1 MSKALVICD
10 TPKASEFFADFLSKN
25 EFDRIDVVEVPGEA
39 KRRLVEQD
47 YDICLVNAPI
57 KGESAEQ
64 LSIDIAEKNICQVLL
79 FVKVEYMD
87 EVTEK
92 VEDFGVITVSKPISK
107 QMFWSALKL
116 ARVAQRRITM
126 ANKENELLKEKLEDL
141 KLVSRAKILLV
152 SYEGMTEEQAH
163 KYIEKYAMNERMS
176 RVEVANMVI
185 RRYS

>member
-1 MSKALVICD
+1 
-10 TPKASEFFADFLSKN
+10 
-25 EFDRIDVVEVPGEA
+25 
-39 KRRLVEQD
+39 
-47 YDICLVNAPI
+47 
-57 KGESAEQ
+57 
-64 LSIDIAEKNICQVLL
+64 
-79 FVKVEYMD
+79 MD

-116 ARVAQRRITM
+116 AKVAQRRITM
-126 ANKENELLKEKLEDL
+126 ANKQNELLKEKLEDL

-152 SYEGMTEEQAH
+152 SYEGMSEEQAH

-176 RVEVANMVI
+176 RVEVAQMVI